1 MMGIAIALLVLAR
14 VVRSS
19 LNNVTLVLS
28 MMYVATPESI
38 TGDVVPRGH
47 VIQTVLTSRNKM
59 IGFIEGKICICF
71 WKVHKN
77 KSKFDL

>member
-1 MMGIAIALLVLAR
+1 MMGIAIALLVLER

-19 LNNVTLVLS
+19 LNIVTLVLS
-28 MMYVATPESI
+28 MMYITTPERT
-38 TGDVVPRGH
+38 TGDVVPQGH

-59 IGFIEGKICICF
+59 IGFIEGKKCICF
-71 WKVHKN
+71 WKVRKD